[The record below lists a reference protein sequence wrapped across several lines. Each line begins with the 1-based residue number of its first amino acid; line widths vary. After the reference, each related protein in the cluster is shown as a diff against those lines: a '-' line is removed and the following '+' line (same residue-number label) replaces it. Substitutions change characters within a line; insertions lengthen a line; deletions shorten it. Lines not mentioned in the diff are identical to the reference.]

1 MVWKEIEME
10 KSSPVLLKVSI
21 KNKIKPDGCH
31 MSVIAALG
39 WGRQENWEFEAI
51 LSHMMSLS
59 VLDHITSHLRQ
70 ASSLQV
76 KPAAGSSAAKLS
88 VNLVLVFT
96 VL

>member
-21 KNKIKPDGCH
+21 KNKTKPDGCH
-31 MSVIAALG
+31 MSVIPALG
-39 WGRQENWEFEAI
+39 RGRQENWEFEAI
-51 LSHMMSLS
+51 LSHMMNLR
-59 VLDHITSHLRQ
+59 VPDHTAPYLRQ

-76 KPAAGSSAAKLS
+76 KPAARSSAAKPS
-88 VNLVLVFT
+88 VNLVLVVT